1 MDDKTKSPVHN
12 WWEIQGQ
19 MLDMW
24 KESMDKMKSAK
35 ASGST
40 DDATKKMMEN
50 WMESQKNMM
59 EFWQKSMTQFQPW
72 KMGNM
77 FSSQETDALRNWW
90 EMQQKMLTYWQDA
103 MNSFQTGGFFYPADF
118 KGWTMPSVDI
128 YQEMMKRT
136 TSAYREFMKM
146 IPTQVGQ
153 ETFEKMS
160 QTSDMYK
167 SLLLFW
173 ESYFSNLPGKEDL
186 DKWKEISSA
195 SLQSYNKILDEFF
208 SLNLPEPF
216 RSFMKTPAELSGLYQ
231 EVFINF
237 FQPWI
242 DTSGQLQAKY
252 MEAAKGDREAYL
264 DFLRLWQEAYS
275 NSFGK
280 ILQMPALGMSR
291 ESMERV
297 NASLDSYM
305 QYLAASNKF
314 SAALYQSGREVMD
327 QMMQNIAELAEKGE
341 APETF
346 SEFYELWW
354 QTNEKAYFEL
364 FKTES
369 FSKILGDAVD
379 AWVKFKKRYDDLLD
393 NYISS
398 NFPVPTDKEM
408 DTLYK
413 SVYEMRKA
421 IKAQAK
427 TIKELQ
433 DTLNKL
439 SAKGGAEE

>member
-1 MDDKTKSPVHN
+1 MDDKTKTPVQN

-24 KESMDKMKSAK
+24 KESMDKMKTAK
-35 ASGST
+35 ASGAT
-40 DDATKKMMEN
+40 DNAANKMMEN
-50 WMESQKNMM
+50 WMESHKNVMDFWQKNMI
-59 EFWQKSMTQFQPW
+59 QFQPW
-72 KMGNM
+72 QMGNM

-103 MNSFQTGGFFYPADF
+103 MKSFQFGGYFNPGEI
-118 KGWTMPSVDI
+118 KGWTMPSGDI

-136 TSAYREFMKM
+136 ASVYQDFMKM

-153 ETFEKMS
+153 ETFEKMTQS
-160 QTSDMYK
+160 SDIYR

-173 ESYFSNLPGKEDL
+173 ENYLGNLPGKDDL
-186 DKWKEISSA
+186 EKWKEITA
-195 SLQSYNKILDEFF
+195 TSLESYNKILDEFF

-216 RSFMKTPAELSGLYQ
+216 RSFMKSPAEMSGLYQ
-231 EVFINF
+231 EVFYNF

-242 DTSGQLQAKY
+242 DSSGQLQVKY

-264 DFLRLWQEAYS
+264 DFIRLWQEAYS
-275 NSFGK
+275 KSFGK
-280 ILQMPALGMSR
+280 ILQMPALGIGR
-291 ESMERV
+291 ESTERI

-305 QYLAASNKF
+305 QSLAASNKF
-314 SAALYQSGREVMD
+314 SAALYQSGKEVMD

-369 FSKILGDAVD
+369 FSKILGDTVD

-393 NYISS
+393 DYISS
-398 NFPVPTDKEM
+398 NFPVPTAKEM

-427 TIKELQ
+427 TIKELE
-433 DTLNKL
+433 DTLDKL
-439 SAKGGAEE
+439 SSVGGAEK

>member
-1 MDDKTKSPVHN
+1 LDDKTKSPVHN

-280 ILQMPALGMSR
+280 ILQMPALGK
-291 ESMERV
+291 
-297 NASLDSYM
+297 Y
-305 QYLAASNKF
+305 
-314 SAALYQSGREVMD
+314 G
-327 QMMQNIAELAEKGE
+327 
-341 APETF
+341 T
-346 SEFYELWW
+346 
-354 QTNEKAYFEL
+354 
-364 FKTES
+364 
-369 FSKILGDAVD
+369 SKCQ
-379 AWVKFKKRYDDLLD
+379 
-393 NYISS
+393 
-398 NFPVPTDKEM
+398 P
-408 DTLYK
+408 
-413 SVYEMRKA
+413 
-421 IKAQAK
+421 
-427 TIKELQ
+427 
-433 DTLNKL
+433 
-439 SAKGGAEE
+439 